1 MPVPKMQIFTL
12 PVVDIFYRYPLDM
25 SQLSSLHL
33 AQMVILFD
41 KKWSF
46 FIASE
51 NNAVIYVWVLVNCNV
66 VFFF

>member
-1 MPVPKMQIFTL
+1 MG
-12 PVVDIFYRYPLDM
+12 
-25 SQLSSLHL
+25 QLSSLHL